1 MLASRPARAA
11 PPECSN
17 SQEGCWPLLYL
28 IGAQK
33 AATTSLFDLLR
44 SRGLTC
50 GAKHSSDTFK
60 PSGRFFSRK
69 EVHLFDANRTEF
81 SWVLNSPQQYTRL
94 YQSSDCTSGR
104 FIDATPCLHTWEA
117 PRRMLQ
123 LVPKRWMRESRFLA
137 VLREPVARDL
147 SWYNHRLA
155 EHGWQ
160 FCAHSP
166 NGNGAGVGPTFAAEV
181 SCSLSQFADCTG
193 MSLPST
199 VTREDGRLADL
210 AKAFVLEPFTA
221 NTMSTTYAKCMERG
235 EGRAG
240 ELANGLYA
248 MHASESMLSS
258 ASQNPA
264 GRCGLAAPQCCTV
277 P

>member
-1 MLASRPARAA
+1 MLSDAVPS
-11 PPECSN
+11 ECSH

-44 SRGLTC
+44 SRGVAC
-50 GAKHSSDTFK
+50 GAKHSSHTFK

-81 SWVLNSPQQYTRL
+81 SRVLKNPQQYTRL
-94 YQSSDCTSGR
+94 YQRPDCTAGH

-137 VLREPVARDL
+137 ILREPVARDL

-166 NGNGAGVGPTFAAEV
+166 NGNGAGVGPTYAAEV
-181 SCSLSQFADCTG
+181 SCSLAKFADCTG
-193 MSLPST
+193 LSLQSTAPQEVGRSEDLSKVLDPST
-199 VTREDGRLADL
+199 
-210 AKAFVLEPFTA
+210 A
-221 NTMSTTYAKCMERG
+221 NIMSTTYAKCMESG

-240 ELANGLYA
+240 ELASGLYA
-248 MHASESMLSS
+248 MQASSSMLSA
-258 ASQNPA
+258 ASLNPPA
-264 GRCGLAAPQCCTV
+264 R
-277 P
+277 